1 MTDDLG
7 CVCACVCVFPRRR
20 QFKRWTGDGTD
31 GRIAPRLRK
40 LKNARAAFP
49 LRQPASSFSVFFTS
63 SRSSFSLSSN
73 SGFLSLSWECTSLP
87 PKIRLSDAY
96 PSLVVRCLRCD
107 GSRQTSLSF
116 FDCSLLWLRRWLHRR
131 GKKNSVGCAQIHSP
145 FSSSAYHT
153 DFLRASGTP
162 SVCFSLFLCFR
173 FSIVWQQTSSII
185 FGGGTMERRYHGA
198 QINQLRYIIQQRK
211 RLQLQREGSD
221 QQQRK

>member
-1 MTDDLG
+1 MILD
-7 CVCACVCVFPRRR
+7 VCACVCVFPRRR

-40 LKNARAAFP
+40 QKNARAAFP

-96 PSLVVRCLRCD
+96 PSLVVSCLRCD

-116 FDCSLLWLRRWLHRR
+116 FDCSLGGFGVGFIDGGRKIRSGALRFIPRLRHPLTIPIFFERL
-131 GKKNSVGCAQIHSP
+131 A
-145 FSSSAYHT
+145 
-153 DFLRASGTP
+153 LRASVSLSF
-162 SVCFSLFLCFR
+162 SVFDSLL
-173 FSIVWQQTSSII
+173 SGSKLQASSLVAVRWRGDI
-185 FGGGTMERRYHGA
+185 MERKS
-198 QINQLRYIIQQRK
+198 IN
-211 RLQLQREGSD
+211 
-221 QQQRK
+221 